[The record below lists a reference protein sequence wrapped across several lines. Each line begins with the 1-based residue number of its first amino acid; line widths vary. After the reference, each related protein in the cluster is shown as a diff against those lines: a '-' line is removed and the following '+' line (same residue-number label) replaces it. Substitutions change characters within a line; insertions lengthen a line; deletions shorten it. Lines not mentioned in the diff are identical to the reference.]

1 MSCYQVL
8 VLNNNTGDLQITQ
21 GNTVNLVQAI
31 QTFSIKTPVMDF
43 SIAGNVIS
51 LYYKDATGAL
61 QIKTVTLPAA
71 GNNNSAISV
80 ASTNT
85 VLSSIASGVI
95 TSSVK
100 LSAVSGNALVV
111 NADGLFVS
119 PLSAASI
126 QIESTPS
133 VSLTLQAGVL
143 GAIANLSAQ
152 AGNTLTIVGDGLFV
166 PANTLTPSQVRN
178 LLSATAP
185 IGFDP
190 TTGIISISQAGTTT
204 SGSVTS
210 TDWNTFNNK
219 LSGATTVSSA
229 SSTPVLK
236 NVVSGTA
243 QFRGVTPGTG
253 IGVTLLGDDI
263 VVSQIATVPVV
274 SAGPPQ
280 TVANTVTTIT
290 MAGSASVASGAITA
304 THWLLVTGPNAPVI
318 TDASSLT
325 TTVTGLVP
333 GAYIFRLIG
342 IASTGLTSA
351 STMSLTVASG
361 SITLDTIYIGVQSG
375 STPPNAAAVMAGTSS
390 MQNGANDVSAD
401 WTSLSASAPVYCWF
415 AIPNNGGSYFK
426 TKWFATSLNN
436 GNIGGSTD
444 TFSAY
449 TQVTISSI
457 VYNVS
462 ITAFATQFV
471 NVVSLQA

>member
-61 QIKTVTLPAA
+61 QIKTVALPAT

-85 VLSSIASGVI
+85 ILSSITSGVI
-95 TSSVK
+95 SSSVK
-100 LSAVSGNALVV
+100 LSASAGNALTV

-119 PLSAASI
+119 PLSPAAI

-133 VSLTLQAGVL
+133 ISLTLQGGVL
-143 GAIANLSAQ
+143 GAIANISAQ
-152 AGNTLTIVGDGLFV
+152 AGNTLGVVSDGLFV

-178 LLSATAP
+178 LISATAP
-185 IGFDP
+185 IAFDP
-190 TTGIISISQAGTTT
+190 TSGIISISQAGTATA
-204 SGSVTS
+204 GALIAA
-210 TDWNTFNNK
+210 DWNTFNNK
-219 LSGATTVSSA
+219 LNGAATVSSV

-236 NVVSGTA
+236 GVTAGTA
-243 QFRGVTPGTG
+243 QFRGITPGTG
-253 IGVTLLGDDI
+253 IGISLLGDDI
-263 VVSQIATVPVV
+263 VVSQTSTVPVIN
-274 SAGPPQ
+274 AGPPQ
-280 TVANTVTTIT
+280 TVANTITTIT
-290 MAGSASVASGAITA
+290 MAGSASVANGVITA
-304 THWLLVTGPNAPVI
+304 AHWLLVTGPNVPVI
-318 TDASSLT
+318 SDASSLT
-325 TTVTGLVP
+325 TTVTGLIP

-342 IASTGLTSA
+342 ITSTGLTSA

-361 SITLDTIYIGVQSG
+361 SITLDTIYIGVQS
-375 STPPNAAAVMAGTSS
+375 SPTPPNAAGVAAGTSS
-390 MQNGANDVSAD
+390 MQNGANDVNAD

-415 AIPNNGGSYFK
+415 AIPNLGGTYFK
-426 TKWFATSLNN
+426 TKWFATTLNQ

-444 TFSAY
+444 TFSGY
-449 TQVTISSI
+449 TQVTVGGI

-462 ITAFATQFV
+462 ITQFATQFV
-471 NVVSLQA
+471 NVVALQA